1 MAVEKDGKEQLWQ
14 WKRMEST
21 TMAVE
26 KDGKVCVVG
35 DKGKGQMMEKS
46 RVMVGE
52 TDGKVQLWQR
62 KRMERSGLLSGQ
74 LMDNCWKSTG
84 CGGGKL

>member
-1 MAVEKDGKEQLWQ
+1 MEKYNDGSGKG
-14 WKRMEST
+14 WKST
-21 TMAVE
+21 NIAVE
-26 KDGKVCVVG
+26 KDGKVCAVWDGRRGV
-35 DKGKGQMMEKS
+35 MMEKS